1 MTKKPKSNLIN
12 QSLTQVNRDILS
24 DIAEISLDTTM
35 KKFAADQELLRD
47 LPVIKWLVAANSVLN
62 SVHNAHFLKKYAS
75 FIGQVSSEHITKEDM
90 LLLNEDMLS
99 ADVIEKITENT
110 LVYIDRYHDEL
121 KAKLLGQLF
130 VETFVNYKFSVD
142 EYNSL
147 MFSIDSIH
155 PFEGIPRLKAFYQY
169 KVQMDAAL
177 CEEDKRKSW
186 GQMALLGYQP
196 LVMSGLLNLPMGG
209 SYVGSLGGASINE
222 LGFKFYEQVVR
233 KVIG

>member
-1 MTKKPKSNLIN
+1 MNKKPKSNLIGL
-12 QSLTQVNRDILS
+12 SLTQVNKDILS

-47 LPVIKWLVAANSVLN
+47 LPVIKWLVAANSVWN

-75 FIGQVSSEHITKEDM
+75 FIGQVSAEHITKEDV
-90 LLLNEDMLS
+90 LLLNEDVLF

-177 CEEDKRKSW
+177 GEEDKRKIW

-233 KVIG
+233 KVIC

>member
-130 VETFVNYKFSVD
+130 VETFVNYKFSAD

-147 MFSIDSIH
+147 MFRI
-155 PFEGIPRLKAFYQY
+155 
-169 KVQMDAAL
+169 
-177 CEEDKRKSW
+177 
-186 GQMALLGYQP
+186 
-196 LVMSGLLNLPMGG
+196 LNLK
-209 SYVGSLGGASINE
+209 I
-222 LGFKFYEQVVR
+222 F
-233 KVIG
+233 

>member
-1 MTKKPKSNLIN
+1 MSKKPKSNLID

-24 DIAEISLDTTM
+24 DIAEILLDTTM
-35 KKFAADQELLRD
+35 KKFAADQELLRE
-47 LPVIKWLVAANSVLN
+47 LPVIKWLVAANSVWN

-75 FIGQVSSEHITKEDM
+75 FIGQVSAEHITKEDV
-90 LLLNEDMLS
+90 LLLNEDVLS

-110 LVYIDRYHDEL
+110 LIYIDRYHDVL

-169 KVQMDAAL
+169 QVQVDEAL
-177 CEEDKRKSW
+177 NDEGKEEILGK
-186 GQMALLGYQP
+186 QAQLGYQP

-209 SYVGSLGGASINE
+209 SYFGDFGGASINK
-222 LGFKFYEQVVR
+222 LGLKFYEL
-233 KVIG
+233 VILKAIG

>member
-47 LPVIKWLVAANSVLN
+47 LPVIKWLVAANSVWN

-75 FIGQVSSEHITKEDM
+75 FIGQVSAEHITKENM
-90 LLLNEDMLS
+90 LLLNEDVLS
-99 ADVIEKITENT
+99 ADVIEKVTENT
-110 LVYIDRYHDEL
+110 LVYIERYHDEL

-130 VETFVNYKFSVD
+130 VETFVNNKFSVD

-155 PFEGIPRLKAFYQY
+155 PFEGVSRLKAFYQFQ
-169 KVQMDAAL
+169 VQVNEAL
-177 CEEDKRKSW
+177 NDEDKEVIW
-186 GQMALLGYQP
+186 GQQALLGYQP
-196 LVMSGLLNLPMGG
+196 LVMSGLINLPMGG
-209 SYVGSLGGASINE
+209 AYFGDFGGASINE
-222 LGFKFYEQVVR
+222 LGFKFYEQVIR